1 MDQTSVT
8 LINQLT
14 LTTAAIIAC
23 VILWRAYIQSHNDHI
38 KDLREFYQ
46 SRLYDLQARVMVLE
60 DKAGVERNDRF
71 KYYAPGRPEEKEI
84 ALKLDKSPQ
93 T

>member
-1 MDQTSVT
+1 MDTTTVT

-14 LTTAAIIAC
+14 LAAAAIIAC
-23 VILWRAYIQSHNDHI
+23 VILWRAYNNSHTEHI

-60 DKAGVERNDRF
+60 DKAGVDRNDRF
-71 KYYAPGRPEEKEI
+71 KYMPPSTKKELETNL
-84 ALKLDKSPQ
+84 ALDKA
-93 T
+93 